1 MDVPNWGTGR
11 TASLVQL
18 NFVEHRS
25 RVHLSHLWERGL
37 PAKVF
42 QLEDWL
48 AYTPPSLASQLL
60 QLTGVVHACAE
71 GPCRSEPAR
80 DGLSAGELVG

>member
-25 RVHLSHLWERGL
+25 RMHLSHLWERGL

-42 QLEDWL
+42 QLTNL
-48 AYTPPSLASQLL
+48 AADTALSQASQLL

-80 DGLSAGELVG
+80 DGLSAGEFVG